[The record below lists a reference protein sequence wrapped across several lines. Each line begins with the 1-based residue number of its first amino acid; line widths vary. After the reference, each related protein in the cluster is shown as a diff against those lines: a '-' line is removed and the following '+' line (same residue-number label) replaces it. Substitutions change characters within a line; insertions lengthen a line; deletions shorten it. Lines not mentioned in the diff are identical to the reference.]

1 MKLTQSY
8 VENFPRKILLFL
20 FGTFCT
26 NLPRYNFN
34 DTFKVVNNTTANAT
48 VNNTTA
54 NATVNN
60 TTANATVNNTT
71 ANATVNNT
79 TATRQDRLWPKQG
92 SNGHARRSVK

>member
-20 FGTFCT
+20 FGKFCT

-34 DTFKVVNNTTANAT
+34 DTFKV
-48 VNNTTA
+48 
-54 NATVNN
+54 
-60 TTANATVNNTT
+60 VNNTT

>member
-71 ANATVNNT
+71 ANATVN
-79 TATRQDRLWPKQG
+79 
-92 SNGHARRSVK
+92 

>member
-20 FGTFCT
+20 FGKFCT

-60 TTANATVNNTT
+60 TTANATVN
-71 ANATVNNT
+71 
-79 TATRQDRLWPKQG
+79 
-92 SNGHARRSVK
+92 